1 MAGDLIE
8 AIKAQNEERVR
19 ALLEERPDLAE
30 ARDDAGVSALMLT
43 HYYGIEGAAVRA
55 ARRSPLDV
63 FEAATVGDLDRLR
76 ALLDEEPELARAR
89 SSDDTT
95 ALHFAAFF
103 SQPEAARL
111 LLERGADPHA
121 VSPTFGNVTPLHSA
135 AAARNGDTVRA
146 LLDAGA
152 DANARQGGGF
162 TAIHAAAQN
171 GDPEMLDDLL
181 AHGADPTLATDEGRT
196 AADFA
201 AEQGHEQLAA
211 RLRSG

>member
-8 AIKAQNEERVR
+8 AIRAQDEERVR
-19 ALLEERPDLAE
+19 A
-30 ARDDAGVSALMLT
+30 
-43 HYYGIEGAAVRA
+43 
-55 ARRSPLDV
+55 
-63 FEAATVGDLDRLR
+63 
-76 ALLDEEPELARAR
+76 
-89 SSDDTT
+89 SDDTT

-135 AAARNGDTVRA
+135 AAASNRDTVRA

-152 DANARQGGGF
+152 DPNARQVGGF

-171 GDPEMLDDLL
+171 GDPGMLDDLL
-181 AHGADPTLATDEGRT
+181 AH
-196 AADFA
+196 
-201 AEQGHEQLAA
+201 
-211 RLRSG
+211 